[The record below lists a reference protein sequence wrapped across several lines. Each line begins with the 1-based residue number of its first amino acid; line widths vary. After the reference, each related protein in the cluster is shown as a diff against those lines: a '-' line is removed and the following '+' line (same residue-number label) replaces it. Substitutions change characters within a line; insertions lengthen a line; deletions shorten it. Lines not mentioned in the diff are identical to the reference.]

1 MISTERLVP
10 VGISNLAVSHSM
22 TIAAAVGFVC
32 GGTAGRAR
40 PANDADESVMRDDD
54 LARSAGR
61 LDDAADQAPRSGF
74 GEISTA
80 LGPLP
85 PRFLPP
91 DRTSLAQTVAGT
103 VLLCCPIS
111 VD

>member
-1 MISTERLVP
+1 MISTEGLVP
-10 VGISNLAVSHSM
+10 VGISNLAVSHST
-22 TIAAAVGFVC
+22 TIASAVGFVC

-80 LGPLP
+80 LGPLQP
-85 PRFLPP
+85 PHSCPPTEICLPKQLP
-91 DRTSLAQTVAGT
+91 AQSLS
-103 VLLCCPIS
+103 LLLNLC
-111 VD
+111 